1 MRCFYSY
8 GDRHAKTLLGKVF
21 AVFWTLT
28 GLIVVLILTS
38 SIAEHLTTYTM
49 KIDKSL
55 YGKQVRLITVKS
67 MIIEKMAA
75 VHFPSNALRLK
86 DRPRTGGRFAYSAK
100 ISHHQVILCHLYSAI
115 FD

>member
-1 MRCFYSY
+1 MF
-8 GDRHAKTLLGKVF
+8 T
-21 AVFWTLT
+21 VFWTLA

-67 MIIEKMAA
+67 TITEKMAA
-75 VHFPSNALRLK
+75 VYFPSNALRLK
-86 DRPRTGGRFAYSAK
+86 DRRNAGGRFVSSAK
-100 ISHHQVILCHLYSAI
+100 ISHHQVILCHLYSVI